1 MALPKK
7 LKLMDLF
14 NEGVSYFGQTGEV
27 TIPKLARKLENWR
40 GGGMD
45 GNVKVD
51 LGFGDDITNFQW
63 KLGGVDPLILEQFGA
78 STVSAHMLRF
88 AGSYQ
93 RDDTGEIDAY
103 EIVVRGR
110 HEELDFG
117 NQKAGDDTET
127 TIKTIWSYYKLSIN
141 GVVYIEIDI
150 PSNKFIVK
158 GVDRS
163 AEHMK
168 AIGH

>member
-1 MALPKK
+1 
-7 LKLMDLF
+7 
-14 NEGVSYFGQTGEV
+14 
-27 TIPKLARKLENWR
+27 
-40 GGGMD
+40 
-45 GNVKVD
+45 
-51 LGFGDDITNFQW
+51 
-63 KLGGVDPLILEQFGA
+63 
-78 STVSAHMLRF
+78 
-88 AGSYQ
+88 
-93 RDDTGEIDAY
+93 
-103 EIVVRGR
+103 R

-141 GVVYIEIDI
+141 GVVYVEMDI

-158 GVDRS
+158 GVDRN